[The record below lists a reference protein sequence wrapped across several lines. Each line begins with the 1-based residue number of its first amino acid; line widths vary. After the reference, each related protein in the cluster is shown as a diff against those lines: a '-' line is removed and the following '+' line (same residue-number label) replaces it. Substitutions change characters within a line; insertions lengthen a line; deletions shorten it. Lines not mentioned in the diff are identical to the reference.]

1 MNNTKFKI
9 LSLLKP
15 RANKQKSC
23 LTLKK
28 TLRNLSNGREASGV
42 HDRNLSKP
50 RGGKKAITSFVTIKD
65 IFVPTNIANLGRK
78 KNKLRT

>member
-1 MNNTKFKI
+1 M
-9 LSLLKP
+9 
-15 RANKQKSC
+15 
-23 LTLKK
+23 
-28 TLRNLSNGREASGV
+28 SNGREASGV

-65 IFVPTNIANLGRK
+65 IFVPSNVANLGRK